1 MKAAAAGVAAAAL
14 LAFPSVASAAARG
27 SLAERG
33 LQNALRHH
41 WLKASDVARDRG
53 ILYRANRDIR
63 FLPKLRGQIIRAQLA
78 QLAPRWDSYVR
89 PRALALFEQVRTNCE
104 YLETHRVPDH
114 RVDVAG
120 DDGVVYRWFPGEG
133 LEFHPLASFSA
144 LANSRDPNLAA
155 ALLARGIPR
164 GGALVWE
171 YPFPFG
177 SGRPPWTSGMAQAL
191 AAQAFARVGLADA
204 ARRAY
209 LAVPGLTMQ
218 TSAGPWI
225 RLYSFSPEVVLNA
238 QLQTIVSLLEY
249 GATDLASQMLTAV
262 QALFPR
268 FDTGDWSRYELRGAY
283 ASRGYEEFVT
293 TLLAKLAAKTQDPFW
308 QTTAAR
314 FRAYLYS
321 PAQVTQPEPP
331 PTIWP
336 QPADGYLD
344 TAPITLTL
352 SQRASVSLSI
362 AGAVSTYRFAAGTHV
377 ITWKPPDGLA
387 PGTYPVEVSTV
398 TYAGNRSTTQLA
410 PVVVAWDQAPPPV
423 TASYAAGTLSWQ
435 STDAGTPS
443 LQLAIDLVDP
453 TGAQPPQTLD
463 LGYHSVS
470 GTALVTIPPGSWQA
484 TLQATNSAGL
494 TTAVDLG
501 LLQG

>member
-1 MKAAAAGVAAAAL
+1 V
-14 LAFPSVASAAARG
+14 
-27 SLAERG
+27 
-33 LQNALRHH
+33 
-41 WLKASDVARDRG
+41 
-53 ILYRANRDIR
+53 
-63 FLPKLRGQIIRAQLA
+63 
-78 QLAPRWDSYVR
+78 
-89 PRALALFEQVRTNCE
+89 NCQ
-104 YLETHRVPDH
+104 YLETHRLPTT

-120 DDGVVYRWFPGEG
+120 DDGVVYRWFPGQG

-144 LANSRDPNLAA
+144 LANTRDPELAA

-164 GGALVWE
+164 DGTLIWE
-171 YPFPFG
+171 YPFRFG

-191 AAQAFARVGLADA
+191 AAQALARAGLDDA

-209 LAVPGLTMQ
+209 LAVPRLTMQ
-218 TSAGPWI
+218 TGAGPWI
-225 RLYSFSPEVVLNA
+225 KLYSFTHEIVLNA

-249 GATDLASQMLTAV
+249 GATDLASRMLAAT

-283 ASRGYEEFVT
+283 ASRGYQAFVT
-293 TLLAKLAAKTQDPFW
+293 TLLAKIAARTEAPFW
-308 QTTAAR
+308 QTTASR
-314 FRAYLYS
+314 FKAYLYS
-321 PAQVTQPEPP
+321 PPQVTQPSAP

-344 TAPITLTL
+344 VAPITITL
-352 SQRASVSLSI
+352 SQRASVTLAI
-362 AGAVSTYRFAAGTHV
+362 AGSVSTYRFAAGTHV
-377 ITWKPPDGLA
+377 ITWKPPQGLA
-387 PGTYPVEVSTV
+387 PGTYPAQVSAV
-398 TYAGNRSTTQLA
+398 SYAGNRSTTQLA
-410 PVVVAWDQAPPPV
+410 PVVVAWDTAPPPV
-423 TASYAAGTLSWQ
+423 TASYADGTLAWQ

-443 LQLAIDLVDP
+443 LQLAVDLVDP

-470 GTALVTIPPGSWQA
+470 GTAAVTLPAGTWQA
-484 TLQATNSAGL
+484 TLRATSSAGL